1 MSPFR
6 WFLVPAVVLCG
17 TAVLLGDDPEAMRRD
32 AHRAQLRQIAESFRI
47 TSPESD
53 RVLPLSDEPILLYTD
68 ATRNTHESALWAWG
82 ETGRPAAIMAIEYYP
97 DRPVGS
103 HWLYEIVSV
112 SADRITVGRE
122 SAPDWQAQ
130 RPGLALEE
138 LPQAGVPADAAT
150 RRYLQMK
157 QLLRRFTAHE
167 GAVIEG
173 RIELRLMA
181 NALRRYSDPDAQ
193 VIDGAVF
200 AFANG
205 TNPEVFVLLEAHAR
219 EDGSS
224 VWMYSLAQMTGGA
237 VTVSI
242 DGKEA
247 WTCDAADP
255 PASRD
260 SYWNGWLATEFD

>member
-1 MSPFR
+1 MPTLR
-6 WFLVPAVVLCG
+6 WSVVPSIVLCCA
-17 TAVLLGDDPEAMRRD
+17 AVLRGEDPEETRRD
-32 AHRAQLRQIAESFRI
+32 AHRAQLRQIAESIRI
-47 TSPESD
+47 TAQGSD
-53 RVLPLSDEPILLYTD
+53 RALPLSDDAILLYAD
-68 ATRNTHESALWAWG
+68 ATRNTHESAVWAWG
-82 ETGRPAAIMAIEYYP
+82 ETGRPVAMMAIEHYP
-97 DRPVGS
+97 DRPAGS
-103 HWLYEIVSV
+103 RWLYEIVSV
-112 SADRITVGRE
+112 SADLITVGRAA
-122 SAPDWQAQ
+122 APDWRAQ
-130 RPGLALEE
+130 QPGLSLEV
-138 LPQAGVPADAAT
+138 LPQAGVPADGAT

-181 NALRRYSDPDAQ
+181 NALRRYSDPDAH

-219 EDGSS
+219 EEGPD

-242 DGKEA
+242 DGTEA
-247 WTCDAADP
+247 WTCEPADP

-260 SYWNGWLATEFD
+260 NYVNGWLAEESD

>member
-1 MSPFR
+1 MPPFR
-6 WFLVPAVVLCG
+6 WSLVPAFVLCS
-17 TAVLLGDDPEAMRRD
+17 TAMLPGAEPESTSRD

-47 TSPESD
+47 TTPESD
-53 RVLPLSDEPILLYTD
+53 RTLPLSEEPILLYTD

-112 SADRITVGRE
+112 SADRISVRRA

-138 LPQAGVPADAAT
+138 LPQAGVPADTAT

-173 RIELRLMA
+173 RIELRVMA

-219 EDGSS
+219 EAGPD

-242 DGKEA
+242 DGKET

-255 PASRD
+255 PARRD
-260 SYWNGWLATEFD
+260 SYFNGWLPAERE